1 MSQPRRGLLHEA
13 IEAAIER
20 AVEPAVDPARARPR
34 VVWFGAWVL
43 SGTAAAV
50 LVALLV
56 GGHALPP
63 APAFLVLAALLA
75 LSTNHDVVFPNEYAA
90 SADLAVVLA
99 AVVAFRHDAAFV
111 GPLLIGLLAGP
122 LDVVQWQ
129 RHAFMRMAWNSGD
142 RGLAA
147 LAAAGAFAAVGN
159 AAGDS
164 LVAVVA
170 AALAAVLAAALVDAG
185 LSLVLINA
193 RGATLH
199 DSWRAVLDIDALQF
213 PLACAGAAAG
223 FLVTGVAW
231 WAVVP
236 PMVALVLA
244 PELVQARSRVPTT
257 VVRDVLLGVEVVVAC
272 ALLAPFVAV
281 PAPLTI
287 CGLLL
292 VAVFAGAEL
301 VVDARVAV
309 PVVLGVVVVAAAL
322 AAAGA
327 DRGSGGG
334 EGAFA
339 GLLVGAGATAASWWC
354 TRGSSRASG
363 RVRAPLGVGTAA
375 VAGAAAGAL
384 VDTVHRHHASGDV
397 QALGTAVGAVLL
409 FAAVAL
415 AVARSTD
422 VPREGMRLLWAF
434 PLVALGA
441 TAGVLGAVGGDV
453 PRGLPVLLLG
463 LGAVAAAWCGAMPWR
478 SRVLSRRL
486 GVIAGRGRA
495 ATMGFAAALA
505 VAAAVV
511 AIGAAG
517 DARSLAA
524 VVVVGAGDTGVAMAL
539 AATRQWRF
547 APRARARD
555 TTLLFGAAVLVSV
568 AGIGAADAVWW
579 SLPAVVVGAAATIA
593 VGRRSV
599 ARSDAVGALTESGLR
614 S

>member
-56 GGHALPP
+56 GGHAPPP
-63 APAFLVLAALLA
+63 APAFLVLAALLG

-415 AVARSTD
+415 AVARGTD
-422 VPREGMRLLWAF
+422 VPREGLRLLWAF

-441 TAGVLGAVGGDV
+441 TAGVLGAVGDV
-453 PRGLPVLLLG
+453 LRGLPVLLLG
-463 LGAVAAAWCGAMPWR
+463 LGAVAAAWCGATPWR

-486 GVIAGRGRA
+486 GVIAGRGRV
-495 ATMGFAAALA
+495 ATMGFAAAS
-505 VAAAVV
+505 AVV
-511 AIGAAG
+511 AGVAAGVGSG
-517 DARSLAA
+517 DARTLAA

-555 TTLLFGAAVLVSV
+555 TTLLVGAAVLVSA